1 MHRKT
6 QYIIASILGAASF
19 IAGYYILI
27 DELGYKVALSIFLII
42 ASAKI
47 SLMLKE
53 EDRKMQTKQ
62 MSLTET
68 VSSVKTEENENIL
81 RALK

>member
-1 MHRKT
+1 MSRKT
-6 QYIIASILGAASF
+6 QYIIDSILGAISF

-47 SLMLKE
+47 GLMLKE
-53 EDRKMQTKQ
+53 EDKR
-62 MSLTET
+62 
-68 VSSVKTEENENIL
+68 NAN
-81 RALK
+81 